1 MKEMLLD
8 IREGG
13 KRRKL
18 DRNKNKEVETKNFV
32 VTKEIKSRKIPF
44 LRFA

>member
-1 MKEMLLD
+1 MKEMLLN

-18 DRNKNKEVETKNFV
+18 DRNNNKEVEIHSFV
-32 VTKEIKSRKIPF
+32 VTKEMKSRKILF
-44 LRFA
+44 LLFV